1 MAVDSPAGAPE
12 GSPRVASAKF
22 WDDAAT
28 ENAAWYVATGYTEE
42 NDAFFAQGAQ
52 ETDFFLGFCGVAVLG
67 EDVVLEIG
75 AGVGRMTKRLAA
87 LGQRVIACDI
97 SAEMLS
103 RAKVNLA
110 ALSTVDY
117 VVVPGDG
124 TLPVESGS
132 VDVVFSYIVL
142 QHVPA
147 REDQVR
153 YLSEAIRVLA
163 PGGRLAIQVR
173 ATGLTTVLHEWA
185 GFAAH
190 LVRGRR
196 TLSRAWRGAKIPN
209 DQILALGTGDVT
221 VELRRHNVR
230 HTWVVATR
238 AATSS

>member
-1 MAVDSPAGAPE
+1 MADDSTDGSPASRA
-12 GSPRVASAKF
+12 ASAKF
-22 WDDAAT
+22 WDDAAG

-52 ETDFFLGFCGVAVLG
+52 ETDFFLGFCGVAVHS

-110 ALSTVDY
+110 ALSNVDY

-142 QHVPA
+142 QHVPTRA
-147 REDQVR
+147 DQVR
-153 YLSEAIRVLA
+153 YLAEAIRVLA

-173 ATGLTTVLHEWA
+173 ATGLKTVLHEWA

-190 LVRGRR
+190 LVRGRK
-196 TLSRAWRGAKIPN
+196 TLSKAWRGAKIPKAE
-209 DQILALGTGDVT
+209 ILALGTDEVT

-230 HTWVVATR
+230 HTWVVANR
-238 AATSS
+238 AS

>member
-1 MAVDSPAGAPE
+1 MADDGRSGSPA
-12 GSPRVASAKF
+12 PREESARY

-42 NDAFFAQGAQ
+42 SDAFFEQGAQ
-52 ETDFFLGFCGVAVLG
+52 ETDFFLGFCGVDVSPT
-67 EDVVLEIG
+67 DVVLEIG

-103 RAKVNLA
+103 RARVNLA
-110 ALSTVDY
+110 DVSTVDY

-124 TLPVESGS
+124 SIPVEDGA

-142 QHVPA
+142 QHVPS

-163 PGGRLAIQVR
+163 PGGRAAIQVR
-173 ATGLTTVLHEWA
+173 ATGVKALLHEWA

-190 LVRGRR
+190 LVRGRK
-196 TLSRAWRGAKIPN
+196 TLSKAWRGAKIPPA
-209 DQILALGTGDVT
+209 QILALATDDVA
-221 VELRRHNVR
+221 VELRRHSIR

-238 AATSS
+238 AQETAH